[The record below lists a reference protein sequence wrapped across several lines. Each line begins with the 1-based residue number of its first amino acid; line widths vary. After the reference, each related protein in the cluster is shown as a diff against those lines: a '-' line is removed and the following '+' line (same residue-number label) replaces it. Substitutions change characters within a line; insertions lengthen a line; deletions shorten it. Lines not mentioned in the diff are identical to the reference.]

1 MSCWLETPSLKVEMR
16 QRSEMEE
23 IARGGSSFLLSERI
37 NRSFGRNHHEGES
50 KDSSFSKIESLKS
63 QRIIKKIM
71 TGKRHVFVKFIIGTT
86 ETERKIGMDRNLPWF
101 ELLKA
106 AVWNNPQGDES
117 CLWYG
122 SLQEIL
128 PPQCQ
133 EEEVQVVVDLSTAI
147 MENNDRPESTQRVA
161 AISSPL
167 L

>member
-1 MSCWLETPSLKVEMR
+1 
-16 QRSEMEE
+16 
-23 IARGGSSFLLSERI
+23 LLSERI

-86 ETERKIGMDRNLPWF
+86 ERKIGMDRNLPWF
-101 ELLKA
+101 ALLKA
-106 AVWNNPQGDES
+106 AVWSNPRGDES

-122 SLQEIL
+122 SRRSS
-128 PPQCQ
+128 QCQ
-133 EEEVQVVVDLSTAI
+133 EEEKFKSSLICRQPSWKI
-147 MENNDRPESTQRVA
+147 MIGQRAPQRVA